1 MVGDFLGLLG
11 GTLLA
16 VWDIPFRL
24 KYVAWYLAFAPVGGG
39 ALLFAWGNEVC
50 SNVAEERA
58 MLLGW
63 LNTMGWVARS
73 LGTPFT
79 DCSRYVFNA
88 WFPLVAYPNQQA
100 PKFKYGYKVN
110 AALWGIYLIGI
121 PIPSRWYWPF
131 LDFQPL
137 LSVLSTMRPY
147 MRGIKITTNI
157 LTKYLGRF
165 LWVVKG
171 IKSFILKG

>member
-1 MVGDFLGLLG
+1 MALHIASYMNLWLKALNIYSVAKVNVIPFGGYAIEIVCALTYAVISDAIGKRWLVIMVGDFLGLLG

-63 LNTMGWVARS
+63 LNTMG
-73 LGTPFT
+73 
-79 DCSRYVFNA
+79 
-88 WFPLVAYPNQQA
+88 
-100 PKFKYGYKVN
+100 
-110 AALWGIYLIGI
+110 
-121 PIPSRWYWPF
+121 
-131 LDFQPL
+131 
-137 LSVLSTMRPY
+137 
-147 MRGIKITTNI
+147 
-157 LTKYLGRF
+157 
-165 LWVVKG
+165 
-171 IKSFILKG
+171 

>member
-1 MVGDFLGLLG
+1 MALHITSYMNLWLKALNIFSVAKVNVIPSGGYAIEIVCALTYAVISDAIGKRWLVIMVGDFLGLLG

-63 LNTMGWVARS
+63 LNTMG
-73 LGTPFT
+73 
-79 DCSRYVFNA
+79 
-88 WFPLVAYPNQQA
+88 
-100 PKFKYGYKVN
+100 
-110 AALWGIYLIGI
+110 
-121 PIPSRWYWPF
+121 
-131 LDFQPL
+131 
-137 LSVLSTMRPY
+137 
-147 MRGIKITTNI
+147 
-157 LTKYLGRF
+157 
-165 LWVVKG
+165 
-171 IKSFILKG
+171 

>member
-1 MVGDFLGLLG
+1 MAMHITSYMNLWLKALNIYSVPKVNVIPSGGYAIEIVCALTYAVISDAIGKRWLVIMVGDFLGLLG

-63 LNTMGWVARS
+63 LNTMG
-73 LGTPFT
+73 
-79 DCSRYVFNA
+79 
-88 WFPLVAYPNQQA
+88 
-100 PKFKYGYKVN
+100 
-110 AALWGIYLIGI
+110 
-121 PIPSRWYWPF
+121 
-131 LDFQPL
+131 
-137 LSVLSTMRPY
+137 
-147 MRGIKITTNI
+147 
-157 LTKYLGRF
+157 
-165 LWVVKG
+165 
-171 IKSFILKG
+171 

>member
-1 MVGDFLGLLG
+1 MALHIASYKNLWLKALKIYSVAKVNVIPSGGYAIEIVCALTYAVISDAIGKRWLVIMVGDFLGLLG

-63 LNTMGWVARS
+63 LNTMG
-73 LGTPFT
+73 
-79 DCSRYVFNA
+79 
-88 WFPLVAYPNQQA
+88 
-100 PKFKYGYKVN
+100 
-110 AALWGIYLIGI
+110 
-121 PIPSRWYWPF
+121 
-131 LDFQPL
+131 
-137 LSVLSTMRPY
+137 
-147 MRGIKITTNI
+147 
-157 LTKYLGRF
+157 
-165 LWVVKG
+165 
-171 IKSFILKG
+171 